1 MRLSLA
7 PLMLAVIRAGR
18 GLGSHSP
25 IRDLGLRMKGL
36 PNIMYA
42 THKYDD
48 KLRLARLKY
57 IVLCPL
63 FRSMWQVI

>member
-1 MRLSLA
+1 MGAADLFVSR
-7 PLMLAVIRAGR
+7 PGR
-18 GLGSHSP
+18 GLGSPSP
-25 IRDLGLRMKGL
+25 IRDVGPRMKGL

-42 THKYDD
+42 TRKYDD
-48 KLRLARLKY
+48 KLRLALLKY